1 MKYLYNPAT
10 DEFESL
16 APTLKDRFDLKDQV
30 ADASDAVKGTEDAI
44 GLSLKAFKAYQ
55 NAGGTESY
63 KDFIASG
70 NEGVSRFFK
79 EGGRVDFELGG
90 GVIQGEKVGGRENFA
105 EPRIISYDD
114 GTFSVRSKYGS
125 TERYSDGTLKPK
137 TYYFNSR
144 TEASSFIKEAQA
156 GPAIDKKV
164 LNNTNSWTE
173 KFFRDNIKK
182 FQVSDYDS
190 FVEKMEKDWTK
201 EIKKNNKKY
210 KGRLKVTISDNDGL
224 PLTQEM
230 EVFGVKSPKKGQVE
244 THGPGVAYYQRAFFK
259 GKLDTDA
266 KLRSGLKE
274 YMQWSLGKGEGQPA
288 AYKADRRDF
297 LNAAKGLDNFD
308 KNVLYFLGEGYDQFK
323 YGQGGA
329 SFKNIMDKKF
339 PSIFP
344 KYHKKINLAKGDY
357 FKNLK
362 KVSDLAGVDFNTVVN
377 NIRKENAKVKQ
388 ILNLDKLPPDMKTGY
403 SGDHLG
409 GIKTA
414 IITNDRNFARKVLSN
429 VVGTT
434 RARNTELGYKLLEQP
449 KNRLVKKY
457 LRAKNTTEKQKIVDD
472 INKLIDTYD
481 SGSQK
486 FKIGKSGKLDFDPLI
501 VQKTPQEKAE
511 GYKKTAKKFFPAST
525 VKKLKEMGVNLF
537 TKLEKGSRTRK
548 QFEAL
553 VPGKLDAAV
562 LTPYDFITS
571 IAAGYNIPES
581 SLIAASNLLPRK
593 VQKVLPSIISGYEM
607 QKETTDKFE
616 PVFNLSGGEETKF
629 GKKIRKGV
637 GEAIDKIKDRFGDD
651 SIGIA
656 DDVPEP
662 ESAERKRMFDD
673 ANERFNDMEISD
685 VDDQFMAAAGGR
697 VGFQDGT
704 PDPKF
709 DQILSAFENTD
720 LIEMLEKENE
730 PSLKEEIFGKEG
742 DRSVVQR
749 LYETFNPKA
758 FPYYAAKLTKGL
770 TLAPEFAGRFTL
782 AAPKALAELAQ
793 GKKGVGAE
801 FAENIDPKVTQ
812 KQVVEKFGLQKIID
826 DMEENVTGSQKT
838 SGDLFKMIGES
849 VGPATGLGYFASAG
863 KAANQVR
870 KQIQK
875 YAGTASAAKELEKSV
890 EEKAASLQMTR
901 REFNSLLATGGIIG
915 LVKALGLDTLFP
927 AAKQIAKQ
935 AAPEIVTKGGTPK
948 YFFDF
953 VSLIKSKGDDVSET
967 ASTVERQKVYDY
979 KGYTLTEDVSSG
991 EIKIYKDTEGG
1002 GQYTTPDGDLE
1013 TYDGIMYKEEISYT
1027 PKETVLNDK
1036 GKPVEVPDI
1045 YEESTLKPDMDGD
1058 LADVDGGLESIDEI
1072 LDILSQGGKK
1082 YSLDELGEMGINPAG
1097 LGKSELKKILKDPT
1111 EINRLDGDDMF
1122 KDTLNKIK
1130 YRSEKAEGG
1139 IISGVKSGPPPK
1151 SGKTPHGLP
1160 YVAKN
1165 VRPIKERK

>member
-1 MKYLYNPAT
+1 MKVIFNYAT
-10 DEFESL
+10 RQFEPMEPSMRE
-16 APTLKDRFDLKDQV
+16 RF
-30 ADASDAVKGTEDAI
+30 A
-44 GLSLKAFKAYQ
+44 
-55 NAGGTESY
+55 
-63 KDFIASG
+63 
-70 NEGVSRFFK
+70 
-79 EGGRVDFELGG
+79 LGG
-90 GVIQGEKVGGRENFA
+90 GVIQGEKVGDRENFA

-144 TEASSFIKEAQA
+144 TEALNFIKEAQA

-164 LNNTNSWTE
+164 LNNINSWTE

-190 FVEKMEKDWTK
+190 FVEKMEKDWAK
-201 EIKKNNKKY
+201 EIKKNSEKY
-210 KGRLKVTISDNDGL
+210 KGRQKVIISDNDGL

-344 KYHKKINLAKGDY
+344 KYHKKINLAQGEY

-388 ILNLDKLPPDMKTGY
+388 ILKLDKLPPDMKTGY

-457 LRAKNTTEKQKIVDD
+457 LKAKNTTEKQKIVDD

-481 SGSQK
+481 PGSQK
-486 FKIGKSGKLDFDPLI
+486 FKIGKGGKLDFDPLI

-511 GYKKTAKKFFPAST
+511 GYKQAAKKFFPAST

-581 SLIAASNLLPRK
+581 SLIAASNLLPQK

-607 QKETTDKFE
+607 QKELENKSDKFE
-616 PVFNLSGGEETKF
+616 PIFNLSGGEETKT
-629 GKKIRKGV
+629 GKKIRTTIEDLIGKV
-637 GEAIDKIKDRFGDD
+637 RDKIGSDAP
-651 SIGIA
+651 IGTA

-673 ANERFNDMEISD
+673 FNERFGDTNELEISD
-685 VDDQFMAAAGGR
+685 IDNPFMAAMGGR
-697 VGFQDGT
+697 VGFANGSPSPLESEAT
-704 PDPKF
+704 I
-709 DQILSAFENTD
+709 DQALAALNSSEVRKQFFYDTSPMGKLDKN
-720 LIEMLEKENE
+720 
-730 PSLKEEIFGKEG
+730 IFGKDG
-742 DRSVVQR
+742 DRNLVQQ
-749 LYETFNPKA
+749 FNTQFLDPRSY
-758 FPYYAAKLTKGL
+758 PYYAQKLVRG
-770 TLAPEFAGRFTL
+770 AANIPEFILSTPKAGL
-782 AAPKALAELAQ
+782 AFIQDLRKNAGITKEGVEEILEILDPSITRDILNGQFGDLLGVSDKAIQASEEKRSGPQRTTGDILQLAGELPGPATPFFLIGKAPKLLKQLRDLGVTATGIDKVNKEIENKVAQ
-793 GKKGVGAE
+793 QGVDQTRRDIVLSIGAGAGVGFLKYLGLDFLSKA
-801 FAENIDPKVTQ
+801 PK
-812 KQVVEKFGLQKIID
+812 VVEK
-826 DMEENVTGSQKT
+826 
-838 SGDLFKMIGES
+838 
-849 VGPATGLGYFASAG
+849 
-863 KAANQVR
+863 
-870 KQIQK
+870 
-875 YAGTASAAKELEKSV
+875 
-890 EEKAASLQMTR
+890 
-901 REFNSLLATGGIIG
+901 
-915 LVKALGLDTLFP
+915 
-927 AAKQIAKQ
+927 
-935 AAPEIVTKGGTPK
+935 AAPIVTKGGTPK

-953 VSLIKSKGDDVSET
+953 VNLIKTKGDDIT
-967 ASTVERQKVYDY
+967 DKASTLERQKVYDY
-979 KGYTLTEDVSSG
+979 NGYQLTEDISTG
-991 EIKIYKDTEGG
+991 KITIRKDTEGG
-1002 GQYTTPDGDLE
+1002 GSYYIGDGEYE
-1013 TYDGIMYKEEISYT
+1013 TVDGIIRKEEINYD
-1027 PKETVLNDK
+1027 PPETILDDK
-1036 GKPVEVPDI
+1036 GKPKQVPDT
-1045 YEESTLKPDMDGD
+1045 YDEATLLP
-1058 LADVDGGLESIDEI
+1058 DVDGGDGDAVAGLDSIDEI
-1072 LDILSQGGKK
+1072 LELLSKDGKSYTIK
-1082 YSLDELGEMGINPAG
+1082 ELEEMGLNVTPNSPLLKNYKPKKAG
-1097 LGKSELKKILKDPT
+1097 
-1111 EINRLDGDDMF
+1111 
-1122 KDTLNKIK
+1122 
-1130 YRSEKAEGG
+1130 GG
-1139 IISGVKSGPPPK
+1139 IIKLAGADSGPPPK
-1151 SGKTPHGLP
+1151 SGPTPDGLP
-1160 YVAKN
+1160 YIAKN